1 MSKEPVIQIDNLSL
15 SIGEL
20 DILCGVSFNV
30 AAGQTLA
37 IVGESGCGK
46 SMTALAIMGL
56 LPEGAIITSGSIKLN
71 DRDLVGLPEGQMQN
85 IRGNEISMIFQ
96 EPVLALDP
104 LMPVGNQIAE
114 ALTAHV
120 QTSSGDAMNEALSLL
135 DRVGIPEAQKRLK
148 QYPFELSGGMCQR
161 IMIAIA
167 LACRPGVLIADE
179 PTTALDVTIQAQI
192 LRLIS
197 SLGNEL
203 QTALVLITHD
213 LGVVA
218 DMADQ
223 VAVMYGGSIVE
234 LGELDDIFARP
245 GHPYT
250 KALLRSIPRL
260 DTIPKA
266 ELEVISGMVPDA
278 RNWPKG
284 CRFHPRCTSAMPRCT
299 IERPLLEPDG
309 ESPDHFV
316 ACWLTQE
323 EKK

>member
-1 MSKEPVIQIDNLSL
+1 MSANPVIQVDKLSL

-20 DILCGVSFNV
+20 DILCDVSFGVS
-30 AAGQTLA
+30 AGQTLA

-56 LPEGAIITSGSIKLN
+56 LPEGANITSGSIKLN
-71 DRDLVGLPEGQMQN
+71 DRQLAGLPESQMQN

-114 ALTAHV
+114 ALTAHG
-120 QTSSGDAMNEALSLL
+120 QTSPGEAMKEALSLL
-135 DRVGIPEAQKRLK
+135 ERVGIPEPQERLK

-192 LRLIS
+192 LRLINA
-197 SLGNEL
+197 LGREL
-203 QTALVLITHD
+203 QTALILITHD

-218 DMADQ
+218 DMADE

-234 LGELDDIFARP
+234 LGKLDDIFASP

-250 KALLRSIPRL
+250 RALLRSIPRL
-260 DTIPKA
+260 DTAPKA

-284 CRFHPRCTSAMPRCT
+284 CRFHPRCTSALPRCT
-299 IERPLLEPDG
+299 LERPTLKPEQ
-309 ESPDHFV
+309 SPGHLV
-316 ACWLTQE
+316 ACWLSQGGE
-323 EKK
+323 E

>member
-1 MSKEPVIQIDNLSL
+1 MTNKPTIRVEGLSL
-15 SIGEL
+15 SIGEV
-20 DILCGVSFNV
+20 DILCDVSFGV
-30 AAGQTLA
+30 APGQTLA

-56 LPEGAIITSGSIKLN
+56 LPQGATITSGSVYLD
-71 DRDLVGLPEGQMQN
+71 DRPLTGLPESQMQH

-104 LMPVGNQIAE
+104 LMPVGDQIAE
-114 ALTAHV
+114 ALTAHG
-120 QTSSGDAMNEALSLL
+120 QTSSRAATGEALTLL
-135 DRVGIPEAQKRLK
+135 ERVGIPEPEKRLK

-161 IMIAIA
+161 IMIATA

-197 SLGNEL
+197 ALGSEL
-203 QTALVLITHD
+203 KTALILITHD

-218 DMADQ
+218 DMADE

-234 LGELDDIFARP
+234 LGEVNDIFARP

-260 DTIPKA
+260 DTNPKA

-284 CRFHPRCTSAMPRCT
+284 CRFHPRCPGAVPRCT
-299 IERPLLEPDG
+299 RERPVLEPMAN
-309 ESPDHFV
+309 PAHLV
-316 ACWLTQE
+316 ACWQAQRG
-323 EKK
+323 KK